1 MGRLPLLLV
10 PPNTYRGDRKVEQS
24 EVKSDNARN
33 VILSYNDK
41 IYYVSGVNV
50 AVKDGVDKLKA
61 IFHAKRASDNG
72 VEDLDI
78 EINQGT
84 YDILMEYAKLDKL
97 DLIMVLQIEGSA
109 AKWCLMSEDWLKN
122 QYQPVGSKGYIV

>member
-1 MGRLPLLLV
+1 L
-10 PPNTYRGDRKVEQS
+10 EQS

-33 VILSYNDK
+33 VILSYNEK
-41 IYYVSGVNV
+41 IYYVSSVNV
-50 AVKDGVDKLKA
+50 AVKEGADKLKA
-61 IFHAKRASDNG
+61 IFHTKRAADNS

-97 DLIMVLQIEGSA
+97 DLIMVLQIEGA
-109 AKWCLMSEDWLKN
+109 QAKWCLMSEEWLKS
-122 QYQPVGSKGYIV
+122 QSQPMCGKGYIV